1 MTLVVDVALED
12 VRVPLARARIADVAR
27 SVLRAE
33 RVREALLSI
42 TFVTDRR
49 MATLNRE
56 YLGHRGPTDVISFG
70 FARHRAGDP
79 VVADV
84 YIAPA
89 VARRNAVTAGVAQ
102 REELT
107 RLIVHGILHALGFDH
122 EDGPERMASPMW
134 RRQEQLV
141 ARAMRSTTRRRTNVA

>member
-12 VRVPLARARIADVAR
+12 VRVPLARARIVDIAR

-33 RVREALLSI
+33 HVRDALLSV

-89 VARRNAVTAGVAQ
+89 VARRNAAIAGVAQ

-107 RLIVHGILHALGFDH
+107 RLVVHGILHALGFDH
-122 EDGPERMASPMW
+122 EDGPERTASPMW

-141 ARAMRSTTRRRTNVA
+141 ARAMRSATRRRTKVA

>member
-1 MTLVVDVALED
+1 MTLVVDVALEG
-12 VRVPLARARIADVAR
+12 VRVPIARARIADIAR
-27 SVLRAE
+27 NVLRAE
-33 RVREALLSI
+33 RVHDALLSI
-42 TFVTDRR
+42 TFVADRR
-49 MATLNRE
+49 MAALNRE
-56 YLGHRGPTDVISFG
+56 YLGHRGSTDVISFG
-70 FARHRAGDP
+70 FARHRPGDP

-89 VARRNAVTAGVAQ
+89 VARRNAAAAGVSQ

-122 EDGPERMASPMW
+122 EDGPERTTSPMW

-141 ARAMRSTTRRRTNVA
+141 TRAMRAASRKRKKVA